1 MTPAR
6 APPLETD
13 EYVFVN
19 GEKVSASQDTA
30 RNGKLH
36 QWRDCQTC
44 GENHPVGSCPLK
56 IAGVEKCPLC
66 DLAHYGHARS
76 CPHLKS
82 ETMVVLMI
90 ESLKLSPEPRYLVE
104 AAIKYL
110 RGVKGSLVQA
120 KKREREA
127 AEAKAN
133 GGNGYGLGVPAPS
146 VDSRT
151 TQ

>member
-1 MTPAR
+1 
-6 APPLETD
+6 
-13 EYVFVN
+13 
-19 GEKVSASQDTA
+19 
-30 RNGKLH
+30 
-36 QWRDCQTC
+36 
-44 GENHPVGSCPLK
+44 
-56 IAGVEKCPLC
+56 
-66 DLAHYGHARS
+66 
-76 CPHLKS
+76 
-82 ETMVVLMI
+82 MVVLMI